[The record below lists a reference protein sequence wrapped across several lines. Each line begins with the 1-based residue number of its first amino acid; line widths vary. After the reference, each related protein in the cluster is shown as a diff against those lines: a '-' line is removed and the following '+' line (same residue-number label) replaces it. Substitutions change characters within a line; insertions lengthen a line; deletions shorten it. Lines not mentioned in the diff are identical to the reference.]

1 MLEIPTSN
9 FQEFWQEKLLYEC
22 TLTPRLSQEL
32 LWNRFINTHSV
43 RGCNIPCNRYLEHL
57 NRLCKDSVRNLQANK
72 TVKAIVRVGKTLG
85 TIAPVLDNYDNVN
98 NVTHASGHH
107 KVPSSKKDI
116 HLTMEHLLK
125 LNIFTYHDG
134 RVPHSCFRT
143 PRDVSHSIDKN
154 ALVKW
159 ITKHI

>member
-1 MLEIPTSN
+1 MSLGCYYLAFSDAIKEGDGLRVLRCWKYLLPIFKSSGRKNYSIEVRNMLN
-9 FQEFWQEKLLYEC
+9 QYEY

-43 RGCNIPCNRYLEHL
+43 RGCNILCDLYLEHL

-72 TVKAIVRVGKTLG
+72 TEKAIVRVGKTLG
-85 TIAPVLDNYDNVN
+85 TIAPVVDNYDNVN

-116 HLTMEHLLK
+116 HLTMEH
-125 LNIFTYHDG
+125 
-134 RVPHSCFRT
+134 
-143 PRDVSHSIDKN
+143 
-154 ALVKW
+154 
-159 ITKHI
+159 

>member
-1 MLEIPTSN
+1 MLN
-9 FQEFWQEKLLYEC
+9 QYEY

-43 RGCNIPCNRYLEHL
+43 RGCNILCDLYLEHL

-72 TVKAIVRVGKTLG
+72 TEKAIVRVGKTLG

-125 LNIFTYHDG
+125 FNIFTYHDG

-143 PRDVSHSIDKN
+143 PPDVLHSMDKN